1 MIHRKRRTLF
11 GRLLISFAALILM
24 FTLCLG
30 LVYQLF
36 KNGLQSEMIDAS
48 RLEAD
53 SAAERFAGYFDQVG
67 MMLFALNQD
76 PDVVGFGRQLQAK
89 QPANTDYL
97 QARKAIEK
105 LRSNAYNPFFHLE
118 DAAVHFGNADLVL
131 YKSGSASL
139 SYLFDR
145 KYRSEFYSADF
156 WKQNIKEKA
165 GYTLY
170 PAVRV
175 EAIEGIGASKWLL
188 PYRFS
193 LGEGSRQT
201 IALIDIAGAAE
212 AFYGH
217 EGGRSL
223 SILDE
228 NGGLLYASE
237 GHGDAP
243 ALPVFNE
250 GETVIFRNDR
260 YYLKREGADGLS
272 YVASVPAHHIGER
285 LRLMTGLMTAAM
297 VGSIIAA
304 LVAAYLLSRSL
315 NRPVQR
321 LLGRL
326 LDRRPEMSFADE
338 GIAEYDL
345 IGTKLSELM
354 QEKREVREKLN
365 RHRSLLA
372 SFTYINELKRIN
384 TDIGEWEDFRSDSS
398 HYTVA
403 LHRINFR
410 RSSVTAVE
418 REEEIRRLKEL
429 IHLLASE
436 HFEQAHTFQI
446 EKDEIV
452 SVLKEGDTEVVRQL
466 LARIEEVLGG
476 ESERFLVVS
485 AIAPISRSVNEF
497 GDAYAFVR
505 KLIDQAPL
513 EEHMQ
518 ILTQPRTLPSS
529 VSLGDAQEKE
539 LRSAIQEGAS
549 VRCLQLI
556 EQALD
561 SLRRNGAGAKQV
573 RFFADGIAQK
583 ILYTAESAH
592 SDLPSFRALKKWAAE
607 LPECRTFD
615 EYRESLKLLTESACA
630 LIRQSRHTDEEP
642 VIALFFEILHKQYDE
657 DLSLDYLS
665 ERLNLS
671 GTYLSVYIKEKTGL
685 NFSDHLTSV
694 RMQKAKELL
703 TSTRLNVNEIS
714 RSVGYAHITSF
725 NRSFKKSTGLSP
737 GEYRKQ
743 QIYRKSSG

>member
-1 MIHRKRRTLF
+1 MIHGKRRTLF
-11 GRLLISFAALILM
+11 GRLLLSFAVLILM

-36 KNGLQSEMIDAS
+36 KNGLQSEIIDAS

-53 SAAERFAGYFDQVG
+53 SAAERFGGYFDQVG
-67 MMLFALNQD
+67 MMLFTLNED
-76 PDVVGFGRQLQAK
+76 PDVVGFGRQLRVQN
-89 QPANTDYL
+89 PDTTDYL

-105 LRSNAYNPFFHLE
+105 LRWNAYNSFFYLE
-118 DAAVHFGNADLVL
+118 DAAVQFDASDLVL
-131 YKSGSASL
+131 YKSGSAS
-139 SYLFDR
+139 SAYFFDR
-145 KYRSEFYSADF
+145 KYRSDTYTSEF
-156 WKQNIKEKA
+156 WKRQMEEPP

-170 PAVRV
+170 PAMQI
-175 EAIEGIGASKWLL
+175 ETIEGIGDSKWLL

-193 LGEGSRQT
+193 HGEGSRQT
-201 IALIDIAGAAE
+201 IALIDIASAAE
-212 AFYGH
+212 AFYEQ

-223 SILDE
+223 SILDRS
-228 NGGLLYASE
+228 GQLLYTS
-237 GHGDAP
+237 GGDGAAP
-243 ALPVFNE
+243 NLPTFAE
-250 GETVIFRNDR
+250 GETVALRSDT
-260 YYLKREGADGLS
+260 YYLKREGEDGLS
-272 YVASVPAHHIGER
+272 YIASVPADHIGR
-285 LRLMTGLMTAAM
+285 QLRQMTELMTAAM
-297 VGSIIAA
+297 AGSIAAA
-304 LVAAYLLSRSL
+304 LGAAYLLSRRL

-326 LDRRPEMSFADE
+326 LDRKPDIPYPDE

-345 IGTKLSELM
+345 IGSKLSELM
-354 QEKREVREKLN
+354 REKSEVRDKLN

-372 SFTYINELKRIN
+372 SFGYINELKRIN
-384 TDIGEWEDFRSDSS
+384 TDIGEWEDFRSDASN
-398 HYTVA
+398 YTVA

-410 RSSVTAVE
+410 RSAVPPAE

-429 IHLLASE
+429 IHLLTSE
-436 HFEQAHTFQI
+436 RFEYAHTFQI

-452 SVLKEGDTEVVRQL
+452 SVLKEVDAERVMQL
-466 LARIEEVLGG
+466 LRHIEEVIGG
-476 ESERFLVVS
+476 ESERFLIVS
-485 AIAPISRSVNEF
+485 AIAPASRSVSQF

-505 KLIDQAPL
+505 RLVDQAPL

-518 ILTQPRTLPSS
+518 ILTESRLLPSS
-529 VSLGDAQEKE
+529 VSLSDAQEKE

-549 VRCLQLI
+549 ARCLQLI

-561 SLRRNGAGAKQV
+561 SLRRNGAGADQV
-573 RFFADGIAQK
+573 RFFANGIAQK
-583 ILYTAESAH
+583 ILHTAEAAH

-615 EYRESLKLLTESACA
+615 EYGESLKLLTESACA
-630 LIRQSRHTDEEP
+630 LIRQSRSTDEEP
-642 VIALFFEILHKQYDE
+642 VIALFFEILRKQYAE

-671 GTYLSVYIKEKTGL
+671 GTYLSAYIKEKTGL

-703 TSTRLNVNEIS
+703 LSTRLNVSEIS
-714 RSVGYAHITSF
+714 RSVGYSHITSF

-743 QIYRKSSG
+743 QMYRLSSG